1 MIATQDGE
9 EYSFYEV
16 CIGDTIG
23 SEAAE
28 VVERGFGLNL
38 RLLCRMLGDIVCR
51 WRYDVVFSNYAPPIR
66 GVRADVIWKG

>member
-16 CIGDTIG
+16 CIGDIIG

-38 RLLCRMLGDIVCR
+38 RLLSMILGDIVCR
-51 WRYDVVFSNYAPPIR
+51 
-66 GVRADVIWKG
+66 